1 MKSRHISTL
10 VMVGMALTTAAMAA
24 KSAPTR
30 KAPQSDLASIESR
43 RATVDLAISLAK
55 QETPEALPDSLPLP
69 FNPAGFNRVVREE
82 VRASDA
88 GPATP
93 AKAYG
98 DHEILTAIAVRVT
111 PTGTFDLGGTRWLQ
125 FSKKRLKVG
134 DKLTVTHEGQ
144 DYTLVLSAI
153 DATNFT
159 LRLNRE
165 EITRPIKP
173 GKNP

>member
-69 FNPAGFNRVVREE
+69 FNP
-82 VRASDA
+82 
-88 GPATP
+88 
-93 AKAYG
+93 AYG

>member
-1 MKSRHISTL
+1 MKTFRFSLLLVSGLLAGTSSLSAKTTL
-10 VMVGMALTTAAMAA
+10 A
-24 KSAPTR
+24 R
-30 KAPQSDLASIESR
+30 KPPQSDLATIEAR
-43 RATVDLAISLAK
+43 KIVVDDALKIAK
-55 QETPEALPDSLPLP
+55 QDNPEPLPEALPLP
-69 FNPAGFNRVVREE
+69 FNPTGFNRVVKEEPRPVEGAPAAPRQSGDRE
-82 VRASDA
+82 VLTSIAS
-88 GPATP
+88 
-93 AKAYG
+93 
-98 DHEILTAIAVRVT
+98 RVL
-111 PTGTFDLGGTRWLQ
+111 PTGTFNLGGDRYLQ

-144 DYTLVLSAI
+144 DYTLELTAI